1 MKRTLLLIL
10 GITLAILVGGCQSEA
25 PIADK
30 DNRNADGEV
39 EGKAPNFVLV
49 PAQNDPNNPDKK

>member
-10 GITLAILVGGCQSEA
+10 GTALALFAAGCQSEA

-39 EGKAPNFVLV
+39 EGKAPSFVMV
-49 PAQNDPNNPDKK
+49 PAQNDPSNPNKK